1 MDGAVLAS
9 IDIAIRKASTA
20 VLFQANSGSVWD
32 YCKPGAPA
40 PGLELTNGGLAPFGG
55 GIPPSRW
62 RWLVR
67 SLAEQVVCPVESG
80 PRIELGLDL
89 FQRENLMPRQRF
101 TPEQIIGKL
110 REVEVVVARGAT
122 ISEACRGIGVSE
134 QTLYR
139 WRREYGGM
147 KVDQARRLK
156 ELEAENI
163 RLKKLVADLSLDKAI
178 LKEAAKV
185 TF

>member
-1 MDGAVLAS
+1 
-9 IDIAIRKASTA
+9 
-20 VLFQANSGSVWD
+20 
-32 YCKPGAPA
+32 
-40 PGLELTNGGLAPFGG
+40 
-55 GIPPSRW
+55 
-62 RWLVR
+62 
-67 SLAEQVVCPVESG
+67 
-80 PRIELGLDL
+80 
-89 FQRENLMPRQRF
+89 MPRQRF
-101 TPEQIIGKL
+101 TLEQIIGRL
-110 REVEVVVARGAT
+110 REVEVAVARGAA

-147 KVDQARRLK
+147 KVDQAKRLK
-156 ELEAENI
+156 ELEAENA